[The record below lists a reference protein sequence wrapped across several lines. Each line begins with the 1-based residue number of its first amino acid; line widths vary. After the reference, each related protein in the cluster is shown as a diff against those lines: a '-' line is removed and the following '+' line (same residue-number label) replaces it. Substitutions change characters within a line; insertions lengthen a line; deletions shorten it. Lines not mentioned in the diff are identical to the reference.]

1 MRRTIRRT
9 ITRFAIVIVILLG
22 FAGLFTLYAGTL
34 SDERQE
40 EVLIKAIPFVAVFVS
55 ILLVYIGM
63 IVILATVLNG
73 KTPPRTYRPI
83 EYIII
88 AGILLGVLGLFQGW
102 KLFTYENGFVLLLFS
117 VLSFIVW
124 SHVTPMSAVEAK
136 SLPGFTA
143 RAKLVGAIAGVVVW
157 LALSVYISS
166 AIKPVEPFGVAD
178 RVWDMM
184 MSEEEQQQMRDDF
197 DTEYTTNRIPVAILI
212 SMMPGA
218 MVFFATREIVESSQ
232 RRSGS
237 ITPEPSS
244 PIGVQPS
251 GA

>member
-1 MRRTIRRT
+1 MRRSIRRT
-9 ITRFAIVIVILLG
+9 ITRFAIVIAVLLA

-55 ILLVYIGM
+55 ILLVYICM
-63 IVILATVLNG
+63 IVILAIVLNG

-102 KLFTYENGFVLLLFS
+102 KLFAYENGFLLLLFS

-124 SHVTPMSAVEAK
+124 SHVSPMPASEAK
-136 SLPGFTA
+136 TLPDFTA
-143 RAKLVGAIAGVVVW
+143 QAKRIGAIAGVVVW
-157 LALSVYISS
+157 VALSVYISG
-166 AIKPVEPFGVAD
+166 AIKPVEPYGVAA

-197 DTEYTTNRIPVAILI
+197 DTEYKTNRIPVAVLI

-218 MVFFATREIVESSQ
+218 IVFFATREIVESSQ
-232 RRSGS
+232 RRSENTTS
-237 ITPEPSS
+237 DTASS
-244 PIGVQPS
+244 IGVQAS